1 MTLGFSTC
9 GAALPTILSLNAFAA
24 FGAAVVLYVLACL
37 LFFWILE
44 EVNRK
49 QAPADEISRFSV
61 HARLSATTRL
71 GNRQVRPASN
81 VANIVQGCKDQR
93 NGTLCSTK

>member
-37 LFFWILE
+37 LFFWIL
-44 EVNRK
+44 VSSPIN
-49 QAPADEISRFSV
+49 
-61 HARLSATTRL
+61 LSEPFPPLQPRAGASANT
-71 GNRQVRPASN
+71 VRHTG
-81 VANIVQGCKDQR
+81 QD
-93 NGTLCSTK
+93 